1 VADKRQAVTHLIQTH
16 GLSERRACRL
26 LKLSRSV
33 FHYAPRPHDDADLE
47 EALRTLAAR
56 KPRWGVKKMI
66 AFFKNAQKPWNH
78 KRIRRVYRALN
89 LHVRVK
95 PKKRFPK
102 RDPQPLEIPSQ
113 ANVSWSLDFM
123 ADSLTSGRPLR
134 TLNIIDDFNR
144 EGLWIEIDTSLPALR
159 VIRVLE
165 QLAAWRGY
173 PEQLRLDN
181 GPELTAQVLQDW
193 ATTHQVRLAHIQ
205 PGKPAQNALIERF
218 NRTYR
223 EAVLDAY
230 LFDSLEEAQ
239 ALTEAWLVEYNT
251 LRPHEALGNVPP
263 YAYQPETS

>member
-1 VADKRQAVTHLIQTH
+1 M
-16 GLSERRACRL
+16 
-26 LKLSRSV
+26 KLSRSV
-33 FHYAPRPHDDADLE
+33 FRYQARPKDDAALE
-47 EALRTLAAR
+47 EALRALATR

-66 AFFKNAQKPWNH
+66 AYFKSRRKPWNH

-89 LHVRVK
+89 LHLRVK

-102 RDPQPLEIPSQ
+102 REPQPLEIPAQ

-123 ADSLTSGRPLR
+123 ADSLANGRPLR
-134 TLNIIDDFNR
+134 TLNVIDDFNR

-165 QLAAWRGY
+165 QIATWRGY

-181 GPELTAQVLQDW
+181 GPELISKALQEW
-193 ATTHQVRLAHIQ
+193 ATTHHVRLAHIQ

-230 LFDSLEEAQ
+230 LFDSLAEAQ
-239 ALTEAWLVEYNT
+239 ALTEDWLVEYNT
-251 LRPHEALGNVPP
+251 IRPHEALGNVPP
-263 YAYQPETS
+263 YEYRVEVS